1 MVSQRTDRAD
11 AEATIDVMRSQLGRA
26 RGLGSAKSGVH
37 HWSVQRLTSFALLPL
52 TAWFIVSVLRLA
64 RVDQPRALHWA
75 HQPVN
80 AVLLLATVLATF
92 HHLQLGLQVVI
103 EDYVHPARRVLTLVL
118 MKGAV
123 ALLALASLF
132 AVLKLAL

>member
-1 MVSQRTDRAD
+1 MASPRQSTGDGPRV
-11 AEATIDVMRSQLGRA
+11 EVMRSQLGRA

-37 HWSVQRLTSFALLPL
+37 HWWVQRLTSLALLPL
-52 TAWFIVSVLRLA
+52 TAWFVVSVLRLA
-64 RVDQPRALHWA
+64 RVGQPQALHWA

-80 AVLLLATVLATF
+80 AVLLLALILATF

-103 EDYVHPARRVLTLVL
+103 EDYVHPTSRFMTLVA

-123 ALLALASLF
+123 ALLTLASLV